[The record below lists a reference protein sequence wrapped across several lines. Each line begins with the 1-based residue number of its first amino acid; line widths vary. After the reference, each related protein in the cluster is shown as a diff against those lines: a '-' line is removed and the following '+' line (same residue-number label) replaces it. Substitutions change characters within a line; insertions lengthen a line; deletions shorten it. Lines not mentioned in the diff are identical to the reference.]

1 MTSLFV
7 PPVVDTLRPFV
18 DASVFAESEVHLAAT
33 IARMAQRTGA
43 PLAPE
48 VLLAIAVAARGPR
61 SGHVCID
68 LDLVAEL
75 LIDERDES
83 TDLPWPDPEAW
94 REALTAADHV
104 VASPHTAAE
113 APLRPLVLDGRRL
126 YLHRYWVYEQRVASV
141 VLDRVSGSSSLAWA
155 DEDIDAALDR
165 FFGPE
170 TDAAADWQR
179 RGASAALRRPFSVL
193 AGGPGT
199 GKTRTVARMLAAAQ
213 LLAQRDGAPLHVG
226 LAAPSG
232 KAAARMAEAIELAV
246 QQLLDEA
253 AIDDELAEVLR
264 NAEATTIHRML
275 RANPRT
281 GFGRDRYNPVP
292 FDIVIIDE
300 TSMVSLPLMSALLDA
315 IPARTHLVF
324 VGDPDQLASVEAG
337 TVLGD
342 IVGPSVDDPST
353 GGRGTEV
360 VDGPLVGSITVL
372 REARRFGTD
381 SGIAALANAVRVG
394 DVDAALSVLTSGRDD
409 VAWIAAPEVGASSPL
424 LDEVVG
430 AAATAVD
437 AARAGDVTTALR
449 ALTTTKVLAATRRHR
464 NGLRDWSDRIEAGLL
479 SRVDDLRL
487 YSRHYVGR
495 PIIVSRNDALTG
507 VANGDVGVTVDRD
520 GQLVVAFDGNPDD
533 RHIVPVS
540 RLDQLETWWA
550 MTIHKSQ
557 GSEFDHA
564 IVALP
569 PSWVPIL
576 TRELLYTGITRA
588 KQRVT
593 IVGDE
598 SAIRRAVSTPV
609 SRASGLRDR
618 LWPTG

>member
-1 MTSLFV
+1 MTAVFI
-7 PPVVDTLRPFV
+7 PPIVDGLRPFV
-18 DASVFAESEVHLAAT
+18 EAQVFAESEVHLAAT
-33 IARMAQRTGA
+33 IARMAQRIGA
-43 PLAPE
+43 PLTPE
-48 VLLAIAVAARGPR
+48 VTLAIAVAARGPR
-61 SGHVCID
+61 SGHVCLA

-75 LIDERDES
+75 LVDERDES
-83 TDLPWPDPEAW
+83 TDLPWPDANEW
-94 REALTAADHV
+94 GVALIAADHV
-104 VASPHTAAE
+104 VATPDNAQE
-113 APLRPLVLDGRRL
+113 APLKPLVLDGNRL
-126 YLHRYWVYEQRVASV
+126 YLQRYWVYEQRVASV
-141 VLDRVSGSSSLAWA
+141 VLERVSASSSLGWT
-155 DEDIDAALDR
+155 DDDIDEALHR
-165 FFGPE
+165 FFGPD
-170 TDAAADWQR
+170 TDESPDWQR
-179 RGASAALRRPFSVL
+179 RGARAALRRPFSVL

-213 LLAQRDGAPLHVG
+213 VLALRDGAPLHVG

-232 KAAARMAEAIELAV
+232 KAAARLAEAIELAV
-246 QQLLDEA
+246 QQLLDDA
-253 AIDDELAEVLR
+253 TIDAELAEVLR
-264 NAEATTIHRML
+264 SAEATTIHRML

-292 FDIVIIDE
+292 FDVVIIDE

-342 IVGPSVDDPST
+342 IVGTSVDDPTT
-353 GGRGTEV
+353 GGHGVEA

-372 REARRFGTD
+372 RQAHRFGTD

-394 DVDAALSVLTSGRDD
+394 DVDAALAVLAAGRAD
-409 VAWIAAPEVGASSPL
+409 VTWIAAPEVSASSPL
-424 LDEVVG
+424 LDEVVN
-430 AAATAVD
+430 AAAAAIE
-437 AARAGDVTTALR
+437 AARAGDVDTALE
-449 ALTTTKVLAATRRHR
+449 ALTATKVLSATRRHR
-464 NGLRDWSDRIEAGLL
+464 NGSRDWSDRIEAALS

-495 PIIVSRNDALTG
+495 PIIVSQNDALTG
-507 VANGDVGVTVDRD
+507 VANGDVGVTVERD
-520 GQLVVAFDGNPDD
+520 GQLVVAFDGNPED
-533 RHIVPVS
+533 RHVVPVS
-540 RLDQLETWWA
+540 RLDQIETWWA

-557 GSEFDHA
+557 GSEFDHT

-588 KQRVT
+588 KERVT
-593 IVGDE
+593 VVGDE

-618 LWPTG
+618 LWPSG